1 MALARVSAPMFS
13 PDTLF
18 LLAFYGGCALIA
30 LTPVAT
36 ENYLNYQASLT
47 LSLPVQA

>member
-1 MALARVSAPMFS
+1 MALTRGNALMLS

-18 LLAFYGGCALIA
+18 LLAFYGGCALTA

-36 ENYLNYQASLT
+36 ENYLNYRASLVKK
-47 LSLPVQA
+47 VQ

>member
-1 MALARVSAPMFS
+1 MAPPRVNAPMLDS
-13 PDTLF
+13 LF

-36 ENYLNYQASLT
+36 ENYLNYRAGLAQKKL
-47 LSLPVQA
+47 Q